1 MRKHTMP
8 FLLIAFFALES
19 KCKSTK
25 NISYGK
31 KNRDLFT
38 CRQQDGCYKMQPC
51 NLNTPYKG
59 ALFFGCSSVVLQYFV
74 SHPLKKH

>member
-19 KCKSTK
+19 KCKDTK

-31 KNRDLFT
+31 KNRVLFT

-59 ALFFGCSSVVLQYFV
+59 ALFFSCSLVFLQCFF